1 MNHSQAFL
9 VVLFLLF
16 HFNAQNS
23 FALQGWGTPNPSF
36 SIIMCVLI
44 VMLCLVLLVL
54 AYAKFCL
61 YSPPDLPIPPQSLR
75 QLIQSSS
82 RFSGIDQE
90 VIESLPFFTFSSL
103 KGSKE
108 GLECVVCLSTFEQ
121 SEVLRLLPKCGHAFH
136 MSCIDK
142 WLQSHSSCPLC
153 RQKFDAW
160 ELTSYSHTNSMR
172 YTGNSSNLIPDVHVE
187 LIVEREQDGQS
198 QNSSRF
204 ELGKPKKENMLV
216 QQDEIQR
223 VFHKFKHK
231 IVVSDIVH
239 KSRWSDLNSSDL
251 MFLNSEMTGFMSSK
265 RFSLSSSSR
274 SQLGFSIND
283 QLEKVKEVLERKRV
297 FESGVCKKPSTISS
311 LLTPE
316 EKRSMSEIANLPR
329 IRELSLHYG
338 NNGGDERKRRIWMPI
353 AARTVEWFASQGRR
367 SEESESKTQLSN
379 V

>member
-121 SEVLRLLPKCGHAFH
+121 SEVLRLLPKCRHAFH

-153 RQKFDAW
+153 R
-160 ELTSYSHTNSMR
+160 
-172 YTGNSSNLIPDVHVE
+172 
-187 LIVEREQDGQS
+187 
-198 QNSSRF
+198 
-204 ELGKPKKENMLV
+204 
-216 QQDEIQR
+216 
-223 VFHKFKHK
+223 
-231 IVVSDIVH
+231 
-239 KSRWSDLNSSDL
+239 
-251 MFLNSEMTGFMSSK
+251 
-265 RFSLSSSSR
+265 
-274 SQLGFSIND
+274 
-283 QLEKVKEVLERKRV
+283 
-297 FESGVCKKPSTISS
+297 
-311 LLTPE
+311 
-316 EKRSMSEIANLPR
+316 
-329 IRELSLHYG
+329 
-338 NNGGDERKRRIWMPI
+338 
-353 AARTVEWFASQGRR
+353 
-367 SEESESKTQLSN
+367 
-379 V
+379 